1 MLNKTGLKFDV
12 GDISESSS
20 YNQLPLGLND
30 LTLIWNTDGIPIFHS
45 SEYSV
50 WLLKV
55 MINELPF
62 KEWMNR
68 MPLWVFG
75 LAPRSRTC
83 NVFWY
88 HSLSKWMSS
97 APMVLTGPTV
107 MGSVMSPRHTRA
119 VALWTQLHGACSTI
133 KHSLMGNT
141 AAAGVFTGTC
151 STAGKKA
158 MLESM
163 R

>member
-20 YNQLPLGLND
+20 YNQLPLGLDD

-62 KEWMNR
+62 KE
-68 MPLWVFG
+68 
-75 LAPRSRTC
+75 
-83 NVFWY
+83 
-88 HSLSKWMSS
+88 
-97 APMVLTGPTV
+97 
-107 MGSVMSPRHTRA
+107 
-119 VALWTQLHGACSTI
+119 
-133 KHSLMGNT
+133 
-141 AAAGVFTGTC
+141 
-151 STAGKKA
+151 
-158 MLESM
+158 
-163 R
+163 